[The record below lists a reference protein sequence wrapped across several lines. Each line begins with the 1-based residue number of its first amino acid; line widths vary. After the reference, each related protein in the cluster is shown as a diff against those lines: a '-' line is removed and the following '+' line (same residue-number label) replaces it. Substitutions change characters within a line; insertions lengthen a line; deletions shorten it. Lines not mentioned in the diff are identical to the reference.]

1 MFAGAILQGASQ
13 LCQKHDEKNFEC
25 LSCGKMFSDQSNCK
39 RHIRTNHLGEDKN
52 ATCPNCNKVELKTNM
67 KRHLNKYCVN
77 RHLYVEDAQQLQYY

>member
-1 MFAGAILQGASQ
+1 
-13 LCQKHDEKNFEC
+13 
-25 LSCGKMFSDQSNCK
+25 MFSDQSNCK

-67 KRHLNKYCVN
+67 KRHLKQYCAN